1 VLPTLKP
8 TETAVPPPDLVAMT
22 TDRLKGELANM
33 LTSTAARLV
42 RLAWVVRILEERGE
56 DLSDL
61 GLNLIPYL
69 RRIAYGQMSAE
80 AVVRFSGSP
89 ALMEAIS
96 MLPRPDQ
103 ERIAS
108 GANVELVVRRG
119 DKEFDTRQCD
129 PARLTR
135 SQFRQI
141 FAKGRVRDRAEQI
154 LYLEETTGKPA
165 PERRTKGRLRPD
177 AARGG
182 FWVNRTFVPAA
193 DAVAALGALAGLDE
207 GDEVVRE
214 TPLVVKVS
222 EAEHTSVGIA
232 SSRGRVSMSVL
243 VRRALAAYGLFG
255 HS

>member
-141 FAKGRVRDRAEQI
+141 FAKGRVRDRAERVLGQPD
-154 LYLEETTGKPA
+154 LRA
-165 PERRTKGRLRPD
+165 RRGRRGGAGGPRGARRGGRGRAGDAARREGLGGRAHVGRDRVVPGPGVDVGPRAAGPRRLRPL
-177 AARGG
+177 RPLLT
-182 FWVNRTFVPAA
+182 RPS
-193 DAVAALGALAGLDE
+193 GAYRIGANGP
-207 GDEVVRE
+207 GV
-214 TPLVVKVS
+214 
-222 EAEHTSVGIA
+222 
-232 SSRGRVSMSVL
+232 
-243 VRRALAAYGLFG
+243 
-255 HS
+255 